1 MSTPK
6 SAGRTPVPIMRALG
20 RRSTVTALALVVAAA
35 CVAGATAAG
44 DATAPGSAYKKVGS
58 WGKRGNANGQ
68 FAGNAFGL
76 AADKAGSVYVADSDN
91 FRIQV
96 FSASGGFQR
105 KMGFPNNESV
115 IDVAVDP
122 GGSVWGTSNQG
133 GKVQQFSR
141 SGAPG
146 ESIALPK
153 LGLGVAVDADGN
165 VYAGTAGDNIA
176 SVIRFDKASGYTAGK
191 TFGGFQKPGDIEVSP
206 DGSVYMSDNGSL
218 TVKRLDAS
226 GKLLKTIKA
235 GPSAPVGVGVDLDCN
250 VWVTNISQRRVD
262 RYSPSGKLLG
272 WAASDNLI
280 GQDVAIGPKGDVYV
294 FDNATQSV
302 VRFAEDRSKPQAAN
316 VGGITVAKQGAKL
329 VARVKFTLS
338 GVACPAQITGTA
350 TLSGAVKGK
359 AAVKVPAGRATTL
372 TIPVKGTSG
381 KAVFKIVL
389 KTNGR
394 PTSQTSTATV
404 RVPG

>member
-1 MSTPK
+1 MAARIDRRITLGVLLVCA
-6 SAGRTPVPIMRALG
+6 AGML
-20 RRSTVTALALVVAAA
+20 AAA
-35 CVAGATAAG
+35 AAASQGSAQAG
-44 DATAPGSAYKKVGS
+44 PAYKKVGS
-58 WGKRGNANGQ
+58 WGKRGNGNGQ

-76 AADKAGSVYVADSDN
+76 ATDKAGSVYVADSDN

-115 IDVAVDP
+115 IDVAIAPD
-122 GGSVWGTSNQG
+122 GSVWGTSNQG

-141 SGAPG
+141 TGAPG

-206 DGSVYMSDNGSL
+206 DGSIYMSDNGSL
-218 TVKRLDAS
+218 TVKRLDAT

-250 VWVTNISQRRVD
+250 VWVTNIAQRRLD
-262 RYSPSGKLLG
+262 KLSPSGRLLG
-272 WAASDNLI
+272 TATAPDLI
-280 GQDVAIGPKGDVYV
+280 AQDVAVGPTGDLYAY
-294 FDNATQSV
+294 DSGTRSV
-302 VRFAEDRSKPQAAN
+302 IRFAEDRSKPATATIPGTLTAA
-316 VGGITVAKQGAKL
+316 GGV
-329 VARVKFTLS
+329 VKIAYTLS
-338 GVACPAQITGTA
+338 GIACPAVVGATA
-350 TLSGAVKGK
+350 TLTGPGIAGK
-359 AAVKVPAGRATTL
+359 AAGLKLKAGAKNTITMKLSKAASGRA
-372 TIPVKGTSG
+372 
-381 KAVFKIVL
+381 AFKVVL

-394 PTSQTSTATV
+394 ATTETRTV
-404 RVPG
+404 SLVSR